1 VPQRARHFFDVDG
14 LFDSCSGKVVDPLP
28 AGATEVQ
35 IETVGEPRRTL
46 ARNTAEITAGKRLI
60 VNFDVQPVTEP

>member
-1 VPQRARHFFDVDG
+1 
-14 LFDSCSGKVVDPLP
+14 
-28 AGATEVQ
+28 VQ